1 MDKPVR
7 EKRIYLR
14 DLQHIKRVVRG
25 FVISNLMA
33 TLRGLCVQFREK
45 LPSDCSLQPSGN
57 IFGRKIPM
65 SCSLKQQ
72 RKEKGGR
79 RKGLL
84 VDSWHMTKC
93 QEDHRDIKFLYLF
106 KKKGCEKYSWNCFLQ
121 SHVLSCDNKLI
132 MMIRSFW
139 IWVWLNGDEVKSSL
153 RAAEMLPAVFLPT
166 VEFTMGQGCE
176 TRGWGP
182 IRGEM
187 EVQLTNERPGLWRL

>member
-1 MDKPVR
+1 MSTNEADLFRYPQHLIRIELDTKHKECQAINYAGVQCPWWILLKPEYCSGVCGCSVDKPVR

-72 RKEKGGR
+72 RKEEGGSTC
-79 RKGLL
+79 GLL
-84 VDSWHMTKC
+84 THDEMSRRSQRHKVSVFVQ
-93 QEDHRDIKFLYLF
+93 QEGLRKIFLKLF
-106 KKKGCEKYSWNCFLQ
+106 FAASR
-121 SHVLSCDNKLI
+121 SKL
-132 MMIRSFW
+132 
-139 IWVWLNGDEVKSSL
+139 
-153 RAAEMLPAVFLPT
+153 
-166 VEFTMGQGCE
+166 
-176 TRGWGP
+176 
-182 IRGEM
+182 
-187 EVQLTNERPGLWRL
+187 